1 MQETGSNQKMKE
13 NFLQFSRSVPFRSFL
28 FYPLENVILK
38 KGASV
43 YPYFRFIFISCIF
56 FLFSGILG
64 IILLVL
70 SIPGNNDLHSF
81 SVSTYE

>member
-1 MQETGSNQKMKE
+1 MKE
-13 NFLQFSRSVPFRSFL
+13 NFLQFSKTVPFRSFL
-28 FYPLENVILK
+28 FYPLDNVILK

-43 YPYFRFIFISCIF
+43 YPYFRFIFICIAFF
-56 FLFSGILG
+56 FLTGILG

-81 SVSTYE
+81 SVST